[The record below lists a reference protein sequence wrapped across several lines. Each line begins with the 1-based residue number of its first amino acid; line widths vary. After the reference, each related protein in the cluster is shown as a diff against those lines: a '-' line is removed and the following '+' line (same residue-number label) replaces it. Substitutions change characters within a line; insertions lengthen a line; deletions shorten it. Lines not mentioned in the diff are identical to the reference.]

1 MQPLHTQRSRHSNL
15 SYPRANGWL
24 LKDARPAHHHPYARY
39 ALFYFVLF
47 AVEITLLGALL
58 WSGATSTWPVWK
70 VANIALV
77 NLCFALLAGNHH
89 ISRNSQHLAANLVLA
104 GFSLLVLV
112 VLTAFVTP
120 GASGLKILAYTW
132 ICVLLIN
139 ALHYYPG
146 RRSRARKRF

>member
-39 ALFYFVLF
+39 AL
-47 AVEITLLGALL
+47 
-58 WSGATSTWPVWK
+58 
-70 VANIALV
+70 V
-77 NLCFALLAGNHH
+77 NLCCALLAGNHH

-112 VLTAFVTP
+112 NCRVT
-120 GASGLKILAYTW
+120 S
-132 ICVLLIN
+132 
-139 ALHYYPG
+139 
-146 RRSRARKRF
+146 